1 MSAAKGKPEKGAE
14 KAAPE
19 KEAKEK
25 KGKTDVVEEEYICYA
40 EVIKIIGRT
49 GLTGEILQ
57 AKVRILEGKDKN
69 RIITRNIKGP
79 VRVNDTVVLRE
90 SEREAKKIRT

>member
-1 MSAAKGKPEKGAE
+1 MGLLIMSAQKPAKTTKAKPEDSFMEGQ
-14 KAAPE
+14 
-19 KEAKEK
+19 
-25 KGKTDVVEEEYICYA
+25 CYA
-40 EVIKIIGRT
+40 QVIKIIGRT

-57 AKVRILEGKDKN
+57 AKVRILDGKDKN

-79 VRVNDTVVLRE
+79 VRVDDTIILRE

>member
-1 MSAAKGKPEKGAE
+1 MSAQKPAKTTKSKPEDSLMEGQ
-14 KAAPE
+14 
-19 KEAKEK
+19 
-25 KGKTDVVEEEYICYA
+25 CYA
-40 EVIKIIGRT
+40 QVIKIIGRT

-57 AKVRILEGKDKN
+57 AKVRILDGKDKN

-79 VRVNDTVVLRE
+79 VRVNDTIILRE